1 MFPTKRPYSPWAGRN
16 FPVRPLFGDTHLHT
30 ALSFEGSAGAR
41 LGPRDAYRFAKGE
54 EIVSNTGLPIKLS
67 RPLDFLVVAGHSDN
81 KGFFGDS
88 LAGKPEILQNPLAR
102 KWYDMMHSG
111 QGAKAAYDIVT
122 SFAQGKFHPDILY
135 QPGTPAYRSTWQS
148 IIAGAEE
155 ANEPGRFT
163 AVIGYVWT
171 SLSKGN
177 NLRRNVIY
185 RDGGE
190 KAGLIEPYTTQPPLG
205 SYNPRDLWKW
215 LQNYEDKT
223 GGRSSNRL

>member
-1 MFPTKRPYSPWAGRN
+1 MKIGHKGALLRSAALASLLVFTQFAWAQEAVHTDIGDIGQGTGAQVSPTKRPYSPWAGRN

-81 KGFFGDS
+81 KGFFGDF

-163 AVIGYVWT
+163 ALIGYEWT
-171 SLSKGN
+171 SLSKGHN
-177 NLRRNVIY
+177 QRRNV
-185 RDGGE
+185 
-190 KAGLIEPYTTQPPLG
+190 
-205 SYNPRDLWKW
+205 N
-215 LQNYEDKT
+215 
-223 GGRSSNRL
+223 